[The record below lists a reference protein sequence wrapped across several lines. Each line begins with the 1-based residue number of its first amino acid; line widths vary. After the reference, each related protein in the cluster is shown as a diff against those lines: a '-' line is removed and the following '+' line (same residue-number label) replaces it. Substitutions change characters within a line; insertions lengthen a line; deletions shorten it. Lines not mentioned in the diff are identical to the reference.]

1 MYLQGLNLS
10 FSKAS
15 CHVIRLSSKW
25 RVLLKNYYLICLVT
39 RVCTQDVCNG
49 TMHAVC
55 IRCSMDQGRWAKK
68 LRKKT
73 QMVCTYFIKAGAI

>member
-39 RVCTQDVCNG
+39 RVCTQDVCNVLCMQFVSG
-49 TMHAVC
+49 AVW
-55 IRCSMDQGRWAKK
+55 IKEDGQKSAKK
-68 LRKKT
+68 DPKEAKR
-73 QMVCTYFIKAGAI
+73 